1 MPWKVS
7 GPMNDRMRFVVR
19 LEQGERMTDLCREF
33 GISRKT
39 GYKFEER
46 YKALGP
52 IGLYDEPRAPERI
65 PHRTSDEVVAR
76 IVGLKKEHPTWGP
89 KKVKVELERREVGV
103 RIPAPSTVGEILL
116 RHGLVTRR
124 KRNHTTP
131 PAFQERHGSKGP
143 NDLWCVDFK
152 GQFRLGSGDY
162 CYPLTVTDHFSRY
175 LIGCEGL
182 DSTQGGPAKAVFQSL
197 FQKYGLPD
205 AIRTDNGPPFASRGL
220 AGLTALSGYWLKLGI
235 RLERIEP
242 GHPEQNGRHERMHL
256 TLKQAT
262 TRPAAKNMLQQQE
275 QFDRFEKEFNNE
287 RPHEGI
293 EMKRPADLYQPSSRS
308 LPTEIREPEYPLHDQ
323 TRTVNRGG
331 HVLFEGRGTSFFLGY
346 ALVGEVVGLREVD
359 DGRWL
364 VSFATLD
371 LGTFDEKTRRFET
384 ATQKTKEKE
393 KTNDARIS

>member
-7 GPMNDRMRFVVR
+7 GPMNERMRFVVR
-19 LEQGERMTDLCREF
+19 LEQGERMADLCREF

-52 IGLYDEPRAPERI
+52 IGLYDVPRAPERI
-65 PHRTSDEVVAR
+65 PHRTSDEVVKR

-89 KKVKVELERREVGV
+89 KKVKAELERREVGV
-103 RIPAPSTVGEILL
+103 RVPAPSTVGEILL

-124 KRNHTTP
+124 KRNHGTP
-131 PAFQERHGSKGP
+131 PAFQERHGSQGP

-152 GQFRLGSGDY
+152 GQFRLGNRDY

-182 DSTQGGPAKAVFQSL
+182 DGTQGAPAKVVFQSL
-197 FQKYGLPD
+197 FQKYGLPRS
-205 AIRTDNGPPFASRGL
+205 IRTDNGPPFASRGL
-220 AGLTALSGYWLKLGI
+220 AGLTSLSAYWMKLGI

-256 TLKQAT
+256 TLKQET
-262 TRPAAKNMLQQQE
+262 TRPAAENMLQQQE
-275 QFDRFEKEFNNE
+275 RFDRFEKEFNNE

-308 LPTEIREPEYPLHDQ
+308 LPTEIPESEYPLHDQ
-323 TRTVNRGG
+323 TRTVDSGG
-331 HVLFEGRGTSFFLGY
+331 HVLFGGRGTSFFLSH

-364 VSFATLD
+364 VSFANLD
-371 LGTFDEKTRRFET
+371 LGYFDEKTRRFDS
-384 ATQKTKEKE
+384 ATQKTEEKE
-393 KTNDARIS
+393 ETNDVRIS